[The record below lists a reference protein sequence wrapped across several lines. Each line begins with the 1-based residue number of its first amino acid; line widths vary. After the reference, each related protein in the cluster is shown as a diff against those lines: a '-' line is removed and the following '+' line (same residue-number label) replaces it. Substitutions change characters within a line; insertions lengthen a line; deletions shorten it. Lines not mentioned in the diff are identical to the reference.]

1 MLLSVARDAEGGGL
15 RNWGVDRVV
24 VHPFLGVH
32 AVRRVAQLAW
42 EQLLDGR
49 AEVRRNMLE
58 EVSARTRVFVRP
70 EGVPFFVLR
79 DWAVNGRTA
88 TR

>member
-1 MLLSVARDAEGGGL
+1 MGGA
-15 RNWGVDRVV
+15 DSVV
-24 VHPFLGVH
+24 VHPLGVH

-58 EVSARTRVFVRP
+58 EVSAWARIFVRP